1 MRCKDFYRE
10 HKTIWSNVQQSFKL
24 MEKLDL
30 YLPLIWNYLS
40 RQKKFWSPSCIK
52 HCWPWTRL
60 QKTCSVQISP
70 GRLVRET
77 RKYLKLTQSQLALA
91 ANVGSIRKIKT
102 IFLFLDWLHYSF
114 LELFATRLAPLRQK
128 MDGRVFLWCYECHC
142 LIKSLIEPLP
152 I

>member
-1 MRCKDFYRE
+1 MRCKGFYRE

-30 YLPLIWNYLS
+30 YLRLIWNCLG
-40 RQKKFWSPSCIK
+40 RQNKFWSPSCIK

-60 QKTCSVQISP
+60 QKTCSPQISL

-102 IFLFLDWLHYSF
+102 IFLFLDWLHHSF
-114 LELFATRLAPLRQK
+114 LELFATRLAPPTSKDARA
-128 MDGRVFLWCYECHC
+128 GFLFCEAMNVIA
-142 LIKSLIEPLP
+142 L
-152 I
+152 